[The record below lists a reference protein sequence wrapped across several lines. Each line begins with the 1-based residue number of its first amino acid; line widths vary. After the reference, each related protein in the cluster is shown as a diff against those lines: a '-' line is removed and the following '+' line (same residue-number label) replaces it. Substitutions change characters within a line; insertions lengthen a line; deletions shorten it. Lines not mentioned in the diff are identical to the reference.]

1 MAPGAEVGAAGRA
14 HVLEAVRL
22 FSDDFG
28 PLLFPCSSEVRSGFA
43 SAPPP
48 PPLPFYTYIFSPKL
62 HLKMQPLFCRAAA
75 SHPEHTQ
82 RFTQPCWEPLGPA
95 PSQQTAELQVFN
107 PLQTTRA
114 FELTGRA
121 LMHLFLFTEGK
132 IPLSVL

>member
-48 PPLPFYTYIFSPKL
+48 PPPFLYLYILSK
-62 HLKMQPLFCRAAA
+62 
-75 SHPEHTQ
+75 
-82 RFTQPCWEPLGPA
+82 
-95 PSQQTAELQVFN
+95 V
-107 PLQTTRA
+107 A
-114 FELTGRA
+114 FENAAT
-121 LMHLFLFTEGK
+121 FLQGSSF
-132 IPLSVL
+132 SS

>member
-1 MAPGAEVGAAGRA
+1 MQQGTGAEVGAAGRA

-28 PLLFPCSSEVRSGFA
+28 PLLFPCSSEVRSAF
-43 SAPPP
+43 PPA

-82 RFTQPCWEPLGPA
+82 RFTQACWEPRGSA

-114 FELTGRA
+114 FELTGWA
-121 LMHLFLFTEGK
+121 LMQLFFFMEGK
-132 IPLSVL
+132 IRLSFL